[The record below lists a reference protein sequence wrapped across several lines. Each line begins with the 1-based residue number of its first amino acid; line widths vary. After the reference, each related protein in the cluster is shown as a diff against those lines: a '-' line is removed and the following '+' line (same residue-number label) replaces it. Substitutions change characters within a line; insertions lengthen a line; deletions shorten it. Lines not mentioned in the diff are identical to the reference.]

1 MLHINRSKNLIVDKV
16 HFSVRRCLFNIFGRR
31 LQYHCFVTVSGKEV
45 PISLHNNGI
54 CPVSWEQSYYPVVDY
69 FRIRL
74 RPVMFCP
81 YKIKCKLYVIFFEYS
96 SNNIAWHTDINK
108 RPRKTLF
115 QTTVYYFILYSRSKM
130 EIKTKSSNLWQ
141 HCTAW
146 HIYKQNC
153 INLRDLCIN
162 GRAQQYIS
170 FPLYTQMDNKV
181 QMISELD

>member
-108 RPRKTLF
+108 RPRKTLSNNSLLLHTVF
-115 QTTVYYFILYSRSKM
+115 QIKNGNKNQVFKSLAALYSLAH
-130 EIKTKSSNLWQ
+130 IQTK
-141 HCTAW
+141 
-146 HIYKQNC
+146 
-153 INLRDLCIN
+153 
-162 GRAQQYIS
+162 
-170 FPLYTQMDNKV
+170 LYQ
-181 QMISELD
+181 S